1 MSTTSQPSDDG
12 DPSERDSSAPPTPD
26 DAPTQ
31 PSAQDPPAPDAT
43 TSASATAG
51 SGPEHD
57 AATGPTAGKAAP
69 GDSATTGADDATGGG
84 TAPRDAR
91 SAGSG
96 AAPAERGTA
105 GSGAKH
111 GDTAGKAAPGDRAT
125 TGADDA
131 VSGGTAPRD
140 ADAAGTTAY
149 EAAPGDSATAGANA
163 GNIEAAGQGTAAGGG
178 EQEIPEYAAHVEVPR
193 DEMTVSSRFPFGR
206 PGRPFRRS
214 PFLFGLTGALGVA
227 VAWALVQAVINV
239 QSVIVIL
246 IVAMFLAVGL
256 NPAVE
261 FLQRRKVPRG
271 LAVTIVFVALLVFV
285 AGFVSAIVPPLVQQS
300 QELWANRN
308 DYLATLQNN
317 ATINRLDE
325 RYQLLERAQDYLNT
339 RGQALG
345 SQLATGIVG
354 AGKAIASGIFN
365 TFSVLILTLYFLAA
379 LPKIKR
385 TLYRLAPRTRRER
398 VTLLGDEITQ
408 RVGGYVSGAAIV
420 VFIAGLSTYIWL
432 LIWRV
437 PYALPL
443 ALCVMLLG
451 LIPMIGATIGG
462 VLVTLVSFSAGIPTG
477 IATALFYVGYQQLEN
492 YLIYPRVM
500 RKAVEL
506 PAAVTVVAILV
517 GGSLLGVLGAL
528 LAIPSA
534 AAVLLIFREVVVPR
548 LERA

>member
-1 MSTTSQPSDDG
+1 MTNQPSDDG
-12 DPSERDSSAPPTPD
+12 DNSDNDPSERPADDSPAESA
-26 DAPTQ
+26 AGESRQ
-31 PSAQDPPAPDAT
+31 PS
-43 TSASATAG
+43 S
-51 SGPEHD
+51 
-57 AATGPTAGKAAP
+57 
-69 GDSATTGADDATGGG
+69 ADDAAES
-84 TAPRDAR
+84 TAEPTDSADGDSRQPDA
-91 SAGSG
+91 
-96 AAPAERGTA
+96 
-105 GSGAKH
+105 
-111 GDTAGKAAPGDRAT
+111 
-125 TGADDA
+125 ADDA
-131 VSGGTAPRD
+131 EQP
-140 ADAAGTTAY
+140 
-149 EAAPGDSATAGANA
+149 ATAA
-163 GNIEAAGQGTAAGGG
+163 TH
-178 EQEIPEYAAHVEVPR
+178 IPAYAAHVEVPR
-193 DEMTVSSRFPFGR
+193 EELTVSSKYPFGR

-227 VAWALVQAVINV
+227 VAWGLVQAVINV

-246 IVAMFLAVGL
+246 VVALFLAIGL

-261 FLQRRKVPRG
+261 FLQRRRVPRM

-300 QELWANRN
+300 QELWANRDN
-308 DYLATLQNN
+308 YLATLQNN
-317 ATINRLDE
+317 PTINRLDD
-325 RYQLLERAQDYLNT
+325 RFQLLDRAQKYLDT
-339 RGQALG
+339 RGEALG

-354 AGKAIASGIFN
+354 ASKAIASGLFN

-385 TLYRLAPRTRRER
+385 TFYRLAPRTRRER

-408 RVGGYVSGAAIV
+408 RVGGYVSGAAMV

-437 PYALPL
+437 PYALPM

-462 VLVTLVSFSAGIPTG
+462 VLVTLVSFTAGVPTG

-506 PAAVTVVAILV
+506 PAAVTVVAILI

-534 AAVLLIFREVVVPR
+534 AAILLIFREVVVPR